1 MAHDVFI
8 SYAKENKV
16 VADAMCAILEQ
27 RQIRCWI
34 APRDVLP
41 GQAYSEAIVEA
52 LDKVQVL
59 VLIFSSFAN
68 ASPQVAREV
77 ERAVAKRVAIL
88 PFRLEDVPLSKHMEY
103 FISTPHW
110 LDALAPPHEHHFALL
125 GDAIEALL
133 AQRQGKAPPVSR
145 WQGAKPQRSEVPS
158 GWNRSRTIAA
168 LSVGVLL
175 TLAVLGYSR
184 WQQASPPTEAT
195 VDQVDGPGSTPAGPV
210 AVPEESP
217 PTAAPI
223 QAVAPPPVQPVQRSE
238 PRPSESVGPSPP
250 PSAVTAAVETR
261 PTAPEAQP
269 GDTARSR
276 PRAPDEV
283 SPSSP
288 RYRRPERWQ
297 EYIGFDEL
305 VGRWRGQDR
314 DGLVIEMEIP
324 DTDAA
329 EVQATVNIPSMA
341 CFMSVNLVQA
351 TEQFTTSQFY
361 WKKITASAGCPDLE
375 TLYTNPVLN
384 VMTWRFTFPSGQN
397 AQIVMD
403 RRI

>member
-52 LDKVQVL
+52 LGQVQVL
-59 VLIFSSFAN
+59 VLLFSSFAN
-68 ASPQVAREV
+68 TSPQVAREV

-110 LDALAPPHEHHFALL
+110 LDALAPPHEHHFARL

-133 AQRQGKAPPVSR
+133 AQRQGKTPPPLSR
-145 WQGAKPQRSEVPS
+145 WPGARLPQSETLS
-158 GWNRSRTIAA
+158 GWNTRRTITA
-168 LSVGVLL
+168 LSLAAF
-175 TLAVLGYSR
+175 LAVAVFGYSR
-184 WQQASPPTEAT
+184 WQAVSPPAQVASRTDEPDSATADTVVVPEAPLP
-195 VDQVDGPGSTPAGPV
+195 VAPPPSVAPSSVPESRSPPEQRPSRPANSRQTPPPV
-210 AVPEESP
+210 AVPVE
-217 PTAAPI
+217 
-223 QAVAPPPVQPVQRSE
+223 VRSE
-238 PRPSESVGPSPP
+238 Q
-250 PSAVTAAVETR
+250 
-261 PTAPEAQP
+261 EAQTSSTER
-269 GDTARSR
+269 GR
-276 PRAPDEV
+276 PRRPDET

-297 EYIGFDEL
+297 DYVGFDEL

-314 DGLVIEMEIP
+314 DGLVIEMDIP

-329 EVQATVNIPSMA
+329 EVQATVSIPSMA
-341 CFMSVNLVQA
+341 CSMSVNLVQA

-361 WKKITASAGCPDLE
+361 WKKIVASSGCPDME